1 MEFEIIEW
9 NMIYNY
15 LYKYNSKV
23 DWKRFFQEH
32 RNKSENKILQLISS
46 MCWIDN
52 SIERDE
58 SKSDIFLEENKNYQF
73 PLLSPL
79 NKYGSGINYVV
90 YVLTKINF
98 KESILIVGK
107 EYKSN
112 LHKIH
117 FELLEET
124 FKDVYKLLFKE
135 DLEVSTDK
143 NINTSKQKIYVNIDP
158 RFDYSIVPCKFSN
171 EFTEFIE
178 NIWFELNKISN
189 AV

>member
-1 MEFEIIEW
+1 M
-9 NMIYNY
+9 
-15 LYKYNSKV
+15 
-23 DWKRFFQEH
+23 
-32 RNKSENKILQLISS
+32 
-46 MCWIDN
+46 
-52 SIERDE
+52 
-58 SKSDIFLEENKNYQF
+58 
-73 PLLSPL
+73 

-107 EYKSN
+107 EYKSD

-135 DLEVSTDK
+135 DLEVSTNKD
-143 NINTSKQKIYVNIDP
+143 INTSKQKIYVNIDP
-158 RFDYSIVPCKFSN
+158 EFDYSIVPCKFSN

-178 NIWFELNKISN
+178 NVWFELNKISN
-189 AV
+189 SV